1 MVNMGRIF
9 WFILFIPLLLQGVT
23 GEDIYDRFVLDGIS
37 DEFTID
43 EYVLRDSAGESL
55 EGDNDSYWGEYNDI
69 KQIKVTW
76 DANNLYVAVDACSWG
91 NNVILYFDIYDD
103 YGLEDQL
110 ELNTWKRKFS
120 FYNLNPDFFLAT
132 WDTNTNPQF
141 WMIREGQSK
150 NADEINSEDYAGF
163 NAGQLGRS
171 MEAVISFEDLY
182 YSEWRSMINFPSI
195 KVIALIVAGGD
206 YTSGPDCAPDNLGG
220 MAQDSGQTVIIDN
233 YAEILID
240 SNGDGYPDT
249 NNIEPWKRVTY
260 LETPPV
266 KGTPL
271 EITRVTFPEGKSF
284 NRKKEDKISIRFY
297 TNRLTS
303 YYIDIYNMDGKKVG
317 EAIEISSNADE
328 KYYDYEWYG
337 LDLSGNPVPYGIYIV
352 RVYSDSGEITRNEA
366 FAVVR

>member
-1 MVNMGRIF
+1 MKEKLI
-9 WFILFIPLLLQGVT
+9 LLLIILPFLLFSET

-37 DEFTID
+37 DEFTED
-43 EYVLRDSAGESL
+43 EFILRDSTGESL
-55 EGDNDSYWGEYNDI
+55 ESETDSYWGEYNEI
-69 KQIKVTW
+69 NQIKVTW
-76 DANNLYVAVDACSWG
+76 DANNLYVAVDGCSWD
-91 NNVILYFDIYDD
+91 NNVILYLDIYDD
-103 YGLEDQL
+103 YGLEDQS
-110 ELNTWKRKFS
+110 ELNVWVRNFK

-132 WDTNTNPQF
+132 WDNNTNPQL

-163 NAGQLGRS
+163 NTGQLGKS

-182 YSEWRSMINFPSI
+182 YSEWRSMRNFPSI

-220 MAQDSGQTVIIDN
+220 MAQDAGEDVVIDN

-240 SNGDGYPDT
+240 SDGDGYPDT
-249 NNIEPWKRVTY
+249 NNIEPWERVTY

-266 KGTPL
+266 KGTAL
-271 EITRVTFPEGKSF
+271 DITRVEFPDGKGF
-284 NRKKEDKISIRFY
+284 NRNKEEHISIRFY
-297 TNRLTS
+297 TNRLTP
-303 YYIDIYNMDGKKVG
+303 YFVDVFNMEGKKVG
-317 EAIEISSNADE
+317 SAVEISSNDAE
-328 KYYDYEWYG
+328 KFYDYEWYG
-337 LDLSGNPVPYGIYIV
+337 LDLSGKPVPYGIYIV